1 LKHAFAL
8 ILLFSFHPPN
18 PAIVVESTFALWVGY
33 RGYNYASHQSKGSYQ
48 TISEIPLCKG
58 RSRMAEA
65 LCPEWIDITKNQVP
79 ASFWNVYENGALRD
93 DNTWTAIRQFSL
105 NCERR
110 AAFED
115 KVRQDCNMSTNEPVL
130 LSERIPDGFL
140 PSSEL
145 LSLEKESVSN
155 LVSDKEE

>member
-1 LKHAFAL
+1 
-8 ILLFSFHPPN
+8 
-18 PAIVVESTFALWVGY
+18 
-33 RGYNYASHQSKGSYQ
+33 
-48 TISEIPLCKG
+48 
-58 RSRMAEA
+58 MAEA